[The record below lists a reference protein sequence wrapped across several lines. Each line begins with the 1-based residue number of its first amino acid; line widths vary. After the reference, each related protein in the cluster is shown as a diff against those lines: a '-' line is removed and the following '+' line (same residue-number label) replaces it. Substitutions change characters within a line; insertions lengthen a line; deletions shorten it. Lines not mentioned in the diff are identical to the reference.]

1 MWQMCLMLLLCS
13 LSFTVISSSKM
24 IDVTEK
30 KKTSKTSRCKCQ
42 VVNFCTLSPSD
53 ENQLRAMG
61 YDKTPDIILEV
72 PVG

>member
-24 IDVTEK
+24 IDVTE